1 MIYDIWNLLI
11 AIKNGQHAKHDYI
24 IYNGN
29 SKKLNDI
36 LKLLWDNGFIL
47 GYLLNFKQLN
57 KLIIFLKYVNEK
69 SSIKLIKFIS
79 KPTWRF
85 YCSANQICKINKF
98 DSFIIFS
105 TNNGLQSINNCKR
118 LKIGGEPLV
127 LIK

>member
-1 MIYDIWNLLI
+1 MVYDIWNLLI
-11 AIKNGQHAKHDYI
+11 AIKNGQHAKHNYI
-24 IYNGN
+24 TYYGN
-29 SKKLNDI
+29 SKKLSDI
-36 LKLLWDNGFIL
+36 LKLLWDNGFIT

-57 KLIIFLKYVNEK
+57 KLIIFLKYIKGEP
-69 SSIKLIKFIS
+69 SIKLIKFIS

-105 TNNGLQSINNCKR
+105 TNNELQPINNCKR
-118 LKIGGEPLV
+118 LKIGGEPLI